1 MREQDHAQLT
11 LLATGG
17 LSWWRAARLRKRL
30 TQDPELARVWENTQA
45 LHHQLRLSATPKSVP
60 PPPSWPLESGRQGVL
75 PQLLNPRV
83 FHVGLVVSLVSCLL
97 AGFLWEQQKL
107 AKMRQRY
114 ASVAAPR
121 ESLLSKK
128 RKKMKYSLE
137 SPAFLREKVL
147 KDPFLL
153 IEEHNNTLGVAWK
166 LIGHAQVTATYAD
179 GTTSRRVSRLPN
191 SPQQWRVLM
200 SSYPN
205 FPSRG
210 DLPPTLLW
218 SKGWVAR
225 EWDSTEGPVRGK
237 GLLQDIGQF
246 AGFGIHRV
254 VDKNGEVLV
263 TLEVKPVK

>member
-1 MREQDHAQLT
+1 MREKDHAQLT

-17 LSWWRAARLRKRL
+17 LSWWQAARLRKRL
-30 TQDPELARVWENTQA
+30 IQDPELAQAWDATQA

-60 PPPSWPLESGRQGVL
+60 PPPSWPLVPRRQGAL
-75 PQLLNPRV
+75 PQLLNPAV
-83 FHVGLVVSLVSCLL
+83 FQVGLVVSLVSCLL

-114 ASVAAPR
+114 ASIAAPR
-121 ESLLSKK
+121 DSPLSEK
-128 RKKMKYSLE
+128 RKKIKYSLE
-137 SPAFLREKVL
+137 YPAFLREKVL
-147 KDPFLL
+147 NDPFLL
-153 IEEHNNTLGVAWK
+153 IEEHNNRLGVAWK

-179 GTTSRRVSRLPN
+179 ETTVSRVSRLPN
-191 SPQQWRVLM
+191 SPQQWKVLT

-205 FPSRG
+205 FPSRA

-237 GLLQDIGQF
+237 GLLQDTGQF
-246 AGFGIHRV
+246 SGFGIHRV
-254 VDKNGEVLV
+254 VDKNGKVLV